1 MPKPPRPVTDE
12 ERERL
17 GWDPS
22 EDEAVTRV
30 DHNGRFA
37 KGNKAAYRGRGKKKN
52 YRKLQTHDTTIQKK
66 AREIAT
72 EYLEKAMPS
81 VVAHLTGAIEA
92 GDVNAINTAMRY
104 GMGPKKPETFLPE
117 GLMDDYLLLA
127 PEDRIT
133 AAGRL
138 AMQGKISLEQCEQ
151 LQKMAQHEIDT
162 TVTRSLRKLSRQIKH
177 DKLSPMAVIERLGEI
192 EADWEELD
200 GDSKE
205 VTTDES

>member
-52 YRKLQTHDTTIQKK
+52 WRKLQTHDATIQKK
-66 AREIAT
+66 ARAIAT
-72 EYLEKAMPS
+72 EYLERAMPS

-92 GDVNAINTAMRY
+92 GDINAINTAMRY

-117 GLMDDYLLLA
+117 GLMDDYVLLA

-133 AAGRL
+133 AASRL
-138 AMQGKISLEQCEQ
+138 AMQGKISLEQCDQ

-162 TVTRSLRKLSRQIKH
+162 TVTRQLRKLSRQITH
-177 DKLSPMAVIERLGEI
+177 NKLTPMEVIERIGEI
-192 EADWEELD
+192 QADYSELD
-200 GDSKE
+200 GESSE
-205 VTTDES
+205 VSDES